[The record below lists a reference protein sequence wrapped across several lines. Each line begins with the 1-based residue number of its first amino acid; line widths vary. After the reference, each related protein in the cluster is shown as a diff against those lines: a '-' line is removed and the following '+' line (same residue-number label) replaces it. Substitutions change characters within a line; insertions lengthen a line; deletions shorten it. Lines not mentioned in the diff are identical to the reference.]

1 MNSRSEE
8 VTVTPEERPSFLQGA
23 FILAV
28 AGLMNRFIGAV
39 VWLIVPIFLADVGL
53 GLFRMAFNL
62 YTALLALPGIGIP
75 IALAKLVA
83 EREGWGDRGGALRIF
98 RITFVVLLVVGLA
111 VAVLAAAGAPYY
123 ATHILKD
130 PRAAYTIIAIAPA
143 IFIFSIVA
151 AFRGLFQG
159 LQRMTPYG
167 VSQMLEQPTRAVAIF
182 ALLYLLVGRGQ
193 TWGAVGV
200 SAATIVGGVFAL
212 AYLAYAYYRQRDD
225 IHAGGRAER
234 PEHQAATSAILARL
248 VKLGVP
254 ISIAGTALT
263 LLNFADSILIPARLH
278 AAGYG
283 TEIVTSLYGMFA
295 GKTMVLVGAPTVITG
310 AIAFTLMPA
319 ISEALAGKIDP
330 AEARTRARSGFR
342 MAILLM
348 LPASVGLLI
357 LARDIPAVL
366 WNSPEVGPS
375 LAVLS
380 FGVVFLAVQQISVGI
395 LQGMGRPDIPV
406 VNLLIGLA
414 FKVAILWVLVAIPS
428 WNIVGAAVSSLVAFF
443 VASSLNLWVVGR
455 RLQGGVIDPR
465 SALLKPALSSLVM
478 AAGVIIIRWVV
489 LVVLGSPGLA
499 VLASIGGG
507 ATLYF
512 ISLAYIGGISRA
524 DLEFFPSIGDKI
536 ARRLAAA
543 GLLAEDQS

>member
-1 MNSRSEE
+1 
-8 VTVTPEERPSFLQGA
+8 
-23 FILAV
+23 
-28 AGLMNRFIGAV
+28 
-39 VWLIVPIFLADVGL
+39 
-53 GLFRMAFNL
+53 
-62 YTALLALPGIGIP
+62 
-75 IALAKLVA
+75 
-83 EREGWGDRGGALRIF
+83 
-98 RITFVVLLVVGLA
+98 
-111 VAVLAAAGAPYY
+111 
-123 ATHILKD
+123 
-130 PRAAYTIIAIAPA
+130 
-143 IFIFSIVA
+143 
-151 AFRGLFQG
+151 
-159 LQRMTPYG
+159 
-167 VSQMLEQPTRAVAIF
+167 
-182 ALLYLLVGRGQ
+182 
-193 TWGAVGV
+193 
-200 SAATIVGGVFAL
+200 
-212 AYLAYAYYRQRDD
+212 
-225 IHAGGRAER
+225 
-234 PEHQAATSAILARL
+234 
-248 VKLGVP
+248 
-254 ISIAGTALT
+254 
-263 LLNFADSILIPARLH
+263 
-278 AAGYG
+278 
-283 TEIVTSLYGMFA
+283 MFA